1 MDLAHL
7 LKPGT
12 MLILIQIVTPQKSKS
27 IGTTQVDKAIVVIV
41 TEINQVKAIAIKV
54 CLFQTTLQAAIA
66 VQIEMDTEM
75 AV

>member
-1 MDLAHL
+1 LDLAHL